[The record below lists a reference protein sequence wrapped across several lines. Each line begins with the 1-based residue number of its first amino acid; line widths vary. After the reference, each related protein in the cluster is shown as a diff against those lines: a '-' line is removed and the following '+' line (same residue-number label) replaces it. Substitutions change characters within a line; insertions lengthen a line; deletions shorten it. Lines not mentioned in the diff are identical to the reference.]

1 MCQSRLETNYKR
13 LDLMMSL
20 GLHKMFIALIN
31 GILPTFLIRQINKT
45 FFGIY
50 YDIKQTH
57 AAYVLYAFE
66 NIEK

>member
-1 MCQSRLETNYKR
+1 
-13 LDLMMSL
+13 MSL
-20 GLHKMFIALIN
+20 GLHKIFIALIN
-31 GILPTFLIRQINKT
+31 GILPTFLIRQINNT

>member
-1 MCQSRLETNYKR
+1 
-13 LDLMMSL
+13 MSL

-50 YDIKQTH
+50 YDIKQITNTRSLCPI
-57 AAYVLYAFE
+57 YFWKTLKNKNPLKREF
-66 NIEK
+66 